1 MAGVAYSASTY
12 WGTGCHLEAMVV
24 CDDEGV
30 VDLQQNLAL
39 VEHPKIRA
47 AILDSGC
54 AATVSG
60 GLFHIARRR
69 LHIGVSYTAR
79 YRSHAAADQRPFRLK
94 ERKPPR
100 ARKRNAALVAHLICA
115 LMRGCAN
122 PSHRTNARALSAR
135 WFDLRTRLRRSI
147 SRFLRTL
154 SAKSCA
160 VPRSCRAER
169 IEPSRAEPSRA
180 VQ

>member
-1 MAGVAYSASTY
+1 MLLQRKWRTCSPACKRGRFDWTTALALVELAATAVFHHKHEVVDGLQGMNDESARSGVAGVGYSASTY

-69 LHIGVSYTAR
+69 LHICVSYTAR
-79 YRSHAAADQRPFRLK
+79 YRSHAVGRR
-94 ERKPPR
+94 
-100 ARKRNAALVAHLICA
+100 
-115 LMRGCAN
+115 
-122 PSHRTNARALSAR
+122 STALSDSKSEGPHVRANE
-135 WFDLRTRLRRSI
+135 
-147 SRFLRTL
+147 TL
-154 SAKSCA
+154 PWSH
-160 VPRSCRAER
+160 
-169 IEPSRAEPSRA
+169 I
-180 VQ
+180 